1 MTVPDTIVALSTPP
15 GESAIALIRLSG
27 PLCHELAHKIT
38 QRQSTLKERI
48 AHHCKYLD
56 IKGKQ
61 LDECIFT
68 YFPEGKSFT
77 GDSMLEISP
86 HGNPLIVHKILAD
99 LMDRG
104 CRPAEPG
111 EFTRTAFMNG
121 RMDLSQAEAV
131 SDLIRARSDR
141 SLEAAQRQMHG
152 CVGRKMNELTDR
164 LLDVIAHIEAYIDFP
179 EEDLPSED
187 PLGPTPVLLKLKNE
201 ICDLSETQRYNALL
215 HDGIK
220 TLIVGEPNVGKS
232 SLINYLIGADRSI
245 VSDLPGTTRDYIS
258 AFMML
263 GPWRIEILDTAG
275 VHFAGNSIEKAGIE
289 RTIEQAQ
296 TADFFLLVLDASMPS
311 PSLPKGLLQHMTPE
325 NTLVIENKNDLP
337 SAIEISNFLPMFKH
351 IRTSLKEGS
360 GLDTMRN
367 TWLESVDSSHS
378 RVGNDGL
385 VVNARH
391 GKILTQVA
399 DALNLAISKLERKEH
414 PELIVADL
422 RDAVESIGQ
431 IVGRVEND
439 RMLDSLFKQ
448 FCIGK

>member
-1 MTVPDTIVALSTPP
+1 
-15 GESAIALIRLSG
+15 
-27 PLCHELAHKIT
+27 
-38 QRQSTLKERI
+38 
-48 AHHCKYLD
+48 
-56 IKGKQ
+56 
-61 LDECIFT
+61 
-68 YFPEGKSFT
+68 
-77 GDSMLEISP
+77 
-86 HGNPLIVHKILAD
+86 
-99 LMDRG
+99 
-104 CRPAEPG
+104 
-111 EFTRTAFMNG
+111 
-121 RMDLSQAEAV
+121 
-131 SDLIRARSDR
+131 
-141 SLEAAQRQMHG
+141 
-152 CVGRKMNELTDR
+152 
-164 LLDVIAHIEAYIDFP
+164 
-179 EEDLPSED
+179 
-187 PLGPTPVLLKLKNE
+187 
-201 ICDLSETQRYNALL
+201 
-215 HDGIK
+215 
-220 TLIVGEPNVGKS
+220 
-232 SLINYLIGADRSI
+232 
-245 VSDLPGTTRDYIS
+245 
-258 AFMML
+258 ML

>member
-1 MTVPDTIVALSTPP
+1 MNVPDTIVALSTPP

-27 PLCHELAHKIT
+27 PLCRELSHSIT
-38 QRQSTLKERI
+38 QRQSALKERI

-68 YFPEGKSFT
+68 YFSEGKSFT
-77 GDSMLEISP
+77 GDSMLEITP
-86 HGNPLIVHKILAD
+86 HGNPFIVHKILAD

-131 SDLIRARSDR
+131 SNLIRARSDR
-141 SLEAAQRQMHG
+141 SLEAAQRQMNG
-152 CVGRKMNELTDR
+152 CLGRKMNELTDR
-164 LLDVIAHIEAYIDFP
+164 LLDVIAQIEAYIDFP

-187 PLGPTPVLLKLKNE
+187 KLGPASVLISLKNE
-201 ICDLSETQRYNALL
+201 ICDLSETQRYSALL

-220 TLIVGEPNVGKS
+220 TLIVGQPNVGKS

-275 VHFAGNSIEKAGIE
+275 VHVSGNPIEKAGIAN
-289 RTIEQAQ
+289 TIEQAQ
-296 TADFFLLVLDASMPS
+296 TADFFLFVLDASMPS
-311 PSLPKGLLQHMTPE
+311 PSLHQGLLQHMKPE
-325 NTLVIENKNDLP
+325 NTLVIENKNDL
-337 SAIEISNFLPMFKH
+337 SNAREMSNFLPMFKH
-351 IRTSLKEGS
+351 IRTSLKEGN

-367 TWLESVDSSHS
+367 AWLESIDSSHS
-378 RVGNDGL
+378 RIRNDGL

-399 DALNLAISKLERKEH
+399 DALELAISKLERKEH

-422 RDAVESIGQ
+422 RDAVERIGQ

>member
-27 PLCHELAHKIT
+27 PLCRELAQTIT
-38 QRQSTLKERI
+38 QRQSALKERK
-48 AHHCKYLD
+48 AHYCKYLD

-68 YFPEGKSFT
+68 YFSKGKSFT

-275 VHFAGNSIEKAGIE
+275 VHVAGNSIEKAGIE
-289 RTIEQAQ
+289 HTIEQAQ

-325 NTLVIENKNDLP
+325 KYSCD
-337 SAIEISNFLPMFKH
+337 
-351 IRTSLKEGS
+351 
-360 GLDTMRN
+360 
-367 TWLESVDSSHS
+367 
-378 RVGNDGL
+378 
-385 VVNARH
+385 
-391 GKILTQVA
+391 
-399 DALNLAISKLERKEH
+399 
-414 PELIVADL
+414 
-422 RDAVESIGQ
+422 
-431 IVGRVEND
+431 
-439 RMLDSLFKQ
+439 
-448 FCIGK
+448 